1 MNQPIQKERKTKE
14 THINVSLTFNTPTSP
29 DSLTLDTPLPFL
41 NHMLHAMLFHG
52 AWSGTITASG
62 DVDID
67 YHHLV
72 EDMGI
77 VLGSVFAQQAF
88 NSQPIQRFGHA
99 VIPMDDALGESTVD
113 FCNRAYMCFNVHFP
127 QQYIL
132 LFDTDLCRE
141 FFTAFAHNA
150 HCNLHIRSHYGL
162 NSHHI
167 AESIFKASGKAIYN
181 ALLPNTVHHS
191 TPSTKGSI

>member
-1 MNQPIQKERKTKE
+1 MNQQIEKERKTKE
-14 THINVSLTFNTPTSP
+14 THIKVSLSFNDSSST
-29 DSLTLDTPLPFL
+29 DSLTINTPLPFL

-62 DVDID
+62 DIEVD

-77 VLGSVFAQQAF
+77 VLGSVFVQQAF
-88 NSQPIQRFGHA
+88 NNQPIQRFGHA
-99 VIPMDDALGESTVD
+99 IIPMDDALSEVVVD
-113 FCNRAYMCFNVHFP
+113 FCNRSYIYFNVHFP

-141 FFTAFAHNA
+141 FFTALTHNA
-150 HCNLHIRSHYGL
+150 HCNLHIRNHYGL

-167 AESIFKASGKAIYN
+167 AESLFKASGKAIYT
-181 ALLPNTVHHS
+181 ALLTNTLH
-191 TPSTKGSI
+191 TIPSTKGSL